1 MKEIDF
7 IDIFANNLRY
17 AMNYAN
23 ISQRELADASGLDES
38 VISRYL
44 RGHVMPSTRCLV
56 NIAYALDCDISD
68 LIPCDELVF

>member
-7 IDIFANNLRY
+7 ISVFADNLRY
-17 AMNYAN
+17 TMNYNN
-23 ISQRELADASGLDES
+23 ISQRELADASGIDES

-44 RGHVMPSTRCLV
+44 RGRVMPSTRCLV
-56 NIAYALDCDISD
+56 NIAYALDCHVED